1 MGKAEEVKALQ
12 EQLQQLQQ
20 EIRDAEM
27 KAQQVEGQ
35 LQTSKTKRQQLEAK
49 SDNETIQ
56 QSEKTPQSTPKLG
69 TEWATAQLQDL

>member
-1 MGKAEEVKALQ
+1 MHIFFPQNPL
-12 EQLQQLQQ
+12 LTRSLPR
-20 EIRDAEM
+20 IRDAEM